1 MRAKTDLKTIT
12 NPKAWDQSHGTYISG
27 RAALD
32 GVDEAAVAME
42 RKWGCDRLRLLVDT
56 PLREK
61 FDRQR
66 YSLAAAIHNGELIDV
81 QREAGRMLLA
91 WSALDAV
98 AEKAGAKPIDP
109 DVWEL
114 ALPDGRVVA
123 LVHDTAEAH
132 AVVAGNREMAVYSL
146 DEIARMIATYP
157 GILKA
162 KTVWPGAKVTRVEKT
177 IGDPL
182 DAIRHAASFD
192 DPLDD
197 LFEPQAV

>member
-1 MRAKTDLKTIT
+1 MKPSPKTIT

-32 GVDEAAVAME
+32 GVDQAAVAME
-42 RKWGCDRLRLLVDT
+42 RKWGCDRLRLLVDA

-66 YSLAAAIHNGELIDV
+66 YRLSAAIHNGELIDV

-109 DVWEL
+109 EVWEV
-114 ALPDGRVVA
+114 ALPDGSVA
-123 LVHDTAEAH
+123 AIVQTTAEAH
-132 AVVAGNREMAVYSL
+132 KVVAEGRKVAVYGL
-146 DEIARMIATYP
+146 DEIGRMLFTYP

-162 KTVWPGAKVTRVEKT
+162 KQLWPGATVTRTEKT
-177 IGDPL
+177 VGDPL
-182 DAIRHAASFD
+182 DAIRSAASFD